1 MSGNP
6 RRRIPHPSASGDR
19 DSAGLS
25 DHDHRSRRGNQAQP
39 STSSQGGSQDP
50 PHYQPQSSVP
60 ALIGTPAQLE
70 THRAMR
76 QEVAAQQ
83 PAAYVSPYGSTAL
96 IGTPAQLE
104 THRAMRQEVAAQ
116 QPAAYVS
123 PYGSTQPDIG
133 GQQPQS
139 GTNQTPPWT
148 NEEVKHLRRVMDLLP
163 RGRVEELA
171 HVLNNGRSLEDISEQ
186 RRKQIRINW
195 DKANPKKAGAKG
207 VAKSKPGDKPPDK
220 KT

>member
-1 MSGNP
+1 
-6 RRRIPHPSASGDR
+6 
-19 DSAGLS
+19 
-25 DHDHRSRRGNQAQP
+25 
-39 STSSQGGSQDP
+39 
-50 PHYQPQSSVP
+50 
-60 ALIGTPAQLE
+60 
-70 THRAMR
+70 
-76 QEVAAQQ
+76 
-83 PAAYVSPYGSTAL
+83 
-96 IGTPAQLE
+96 
-104 THRAMRQEVAAQ
+104 MRQEVAAQ

-139 GTNQTPPWT
+139 GTDRTPPWT
-148 NEEVKHLRRVMDLLP
+148 DEEVKHLRRVMDLLP

-220 KT
+220 KNMNRWQDGDQTP